1 MLITENEPRSSFYI
15 FVTLYQ
21 QNTILLA
28 LIFDLFN
35 IQKLMQ
41 FTATNELS
49 LYHQLKFTTTYIFAT
64 IWLKSFIFQTY

>member
-64 IWLKSFIFQTY
+64 I